1 MKRTLLRVFLAIVA
15 LVLGSQ
21 AIPAAATTTA
31 APGLEWSA
39 TVNGRPVGDVD
50 SNKPLV
56 LGRDSQTVVV
66 LQLTNTG
73 SDPITVRAIRLEGR
87 VMTMTFFRYNTRLD
101 IELAP
106 GASTERRF
114 DLELD
119 DLTDQAVGLI
129 PARLQL
135 LDTNRKVIREDS
147 FPVDVDGSATSVY
160 GLFGLAVAGI
170 TAILLGSLLLAI
182 ARRRLSRNRWN
193 RALKFLAAGLGLGLT
208 LTFTLSATRLLTPS
222 AAAWLTLVLVLGA
235 AAFAV
240 GYLLP
245 LGAHRPGALD
255 DPPYLAPEP
264 AITTADAPP

>member
-1 MKRTLLRVFLAIVA
+1 MKRNFFGALLALVA
-15 LVLGSQ
+15 LLLGTQ
-21 AIPAAATTTA
+21 AIPAAATPTA
-31 APGLEWSA
+31 APGLDWSV
-39 TVNGRPVGDVD
+39 TVNGRFVADVD
-50 SNKPLV
+50 TNKPLV
-56 LGRDSQTVVV
+56 LGRDSRTLVV
-66 LQLTNTG
+66 LTLANTG

-106 GASTERRF
+106 GATTERRF

-135 LDTNRKVIREDS
+135 LDTNRKVLREDS
-147 FPVDVDGSATSVY
+147 FPVDVDGAPTSVY

-170 TAILLGSLLLAI
+170 TVLLLGSLLLAI

-193 RALKFLAAGLGLGLT
+193 RALKFLAAGIGLGLT

-222 AAAWLTLVLVLGA
+222 AAAWLTLVLVLGGV
-235 AAFAV
+235 AFAI

-245 LGAHRPGALD
+245 LGTHRPGALD
-255 DPPYLAPEP
+255 EPPYLAPEP
-264 AITTADAPP
+264 AVTRPDSPP

>member
-1 MKRTLLRVFLAIVA
+1 VA
-15 LVLGSQ
+15 
-21 AIPAAATTTA
+21 
-31 APGLEWSA
+31 
-39 TVNGRPVGDVD
+39 DVD
-50 SNKPLV
+50 TNKPLV
-56 LGRDSQTVVV
+56 LGRDSRTLVV
-66 LQLTNTG
+66 LALTNTG

-114 DLELD
+114 ELELD

-135 LDTNRKVIREDS
+135 LDTNRKVLREDD
-147 FPVDVDGSATSVY
+147 FPVDVDGSPMSVY

-193 RALKFLAAGLGLGLT
+193 RAIKFLAAGIGLGLT

-235 AAFAV
+235 VAFAI

-245 LGAHRPGALD
+245 LGTHRPGALD
-255 DPPYLAPEP
+255 EPSYLAPEP
-264 AITTADAPP
+264 VVTRADSPP